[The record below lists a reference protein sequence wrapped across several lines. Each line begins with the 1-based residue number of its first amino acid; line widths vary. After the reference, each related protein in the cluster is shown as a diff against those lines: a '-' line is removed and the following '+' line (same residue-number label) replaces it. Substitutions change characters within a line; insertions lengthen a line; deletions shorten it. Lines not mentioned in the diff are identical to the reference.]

1 VPKEVHEKL
10 LAAPSTVKVDLEA
23 RTLTLADGTA
33 VEFPIDAFSRMC
45 LLEGIDELGFILKH
59 DAQIAAYEA
68 QREGTLDT
76 RALA

>member
-1 VPKEVHEKL
+1 
-10 LAAPSTVKVDLEA
+10 VKVDLEA

-45 LLEGIDELGFILKH
+45 LLEGIDELGFVLKH